1 MNTEQVT
8 ATAEPLALA
17 IERDIDLDRVPVL
30 VKPRMPADSVLVR
43 AHDDT
48 TGIALL
54 IELAIKHGRPID
66 ELIAAQREIMAM
78 RAVQEFN
85 RAMDGF
91 RGEVTPIPKAR
102 WANMQ
107 GRNSETPWGY
117 SYAPLD
123 VIDVHIAPL
132 CRKYGL
138 SHRWNMMPPGASV
151 VNYIETQCI
160 VRHVG
165 GHSETSSFYT
175 PAGVNDKIT
184 AAQNIAAS
192 NTFNKRQSLIMA
204 YGLSQTD
211 NFDNETLLRET
222 NQAPPAKA
230 IVPPRPRT
238 QPQTGQGSA
247 TPGGQVSTGA
257 SQAGNVG
264 TGQPARPVGAV
275 RLASEKQCGLIK
287 VRADRAGVAESDLI
301 RKFNLENL
309 DTIPGAQVDAILEYI
324 AKIAP

>member
-1 MNTEQVT
+1 MSTIEQV
-8 ATAEPLALA
+8 ATVAETVVELEPAPFNA
-17 IERDIDLDRVPVL
+17 PAVA
-30 VKPRMPADSVLVR
+30 KPRVPADSVLVR

-102 WANMQ
+102 WANMT
-107 GRNSETPWGY
+107 GRNAETQWGF

-151 VNYIETQCI
+151 ASYIETQCI

-175 PAGVNDKIT
+175 PAGVNDKIS
-184 AAQNIAAS
+184 ASQNIAAS
-192 NTFNKRQSLIMA
+192 NTFNKRQALIMA

-211 NFDNETLLRET
+211 NFDDETLLRET

-230 IVPPRPRT
+230 I
-238 QPQTGQGSA
+238 A
-247 TPGGQVSTGA
+247 TPRSRSAPTSQGASTQGNVGA
-257 SQAGNVG
+257 GTSQAGNESRG
-264 TGQPARPVGAV
+264 EPARPAGAV
-275 RLASEKQCGLIK
+275 RLASEKQCNLIK
-287 VRADRAGVAESDLI
+287 ARADRAGVAESDLI
-301 RKFNLENL
+301 RRFNLESL
-309 DTIPGAQVDAILEYI
+309 DTVPGASVDAILEYI
-324 AKIAP
+324 AKVAP

>member
-1 MNTEQVT
+1 MNTIEQV
-8 ATAEPLALA
+8 AAVAEAAVELEPAPFSA
-17 IERDIDLDRVPVL
+17 PAVA
-30 VKPRMPADSVLVR
+30 KPRVPADSVLVR

-107 GRNSETPWGY
+107 GRNSDTPWGF

-138 SHRWNMMPPGASV
+138 SHRWNMMAPGASV

-175 PAGVNDKIT
+175 PAGVNDKIS
-184 AAQNIAAS
+184 ASQNIAAS
-192 NTFNKRQSLIMA
+192 NTFNKRQALIMA

-211 NFDNETLLRET
+211 NFDDETLLRET

-230 IVPPRPRT
+230 M
-238 QPQTGQGSA
+238 A
-247 TPGGQVSTGA
+247 TPRSRSAPTSQGASTQGNVGA
-257 SQAGNVG
+257 GTSQAGNESH
-264 TGQPARPVGAV
+264 GQPARPAGAV
-275 RLASEKQCGLIK
+275 RLASEKQCNLIK
-287 VRADRAGVAESDLI
+287 ARADRAGVAESDLI
-301 RKFNLENL
+301 RRFNLESL
-309 DTIPGAQVDAILEYI
+309 DTVPGASVDAILEYI
-324 AKIAP
+324 SKVAP

>member
-1 MNTEQVT
+1 MNTIEQVT
-8 ATAEPLALA
+8 TVAETVVELEPAPFNA
-17 IERDIDLDRVPVL
+17 PAVA
-30 VKPRMPADSVLVR
+30 KPRIPADSVLVR
-43 AHDDT
+43 ASDDA

-54 IELAIKHGRPID
+54 IELAIKMGRPLD

-107 GRNSETPWGY
+107 GKNNDTPWGF

-132 CRKYGL
+132 CKKYQL

-175 PAGVNDKIT
+175 PAGDNGRIS
-184 AAQNIAAS
+184 ASQNIAAS
-192 NTFNKRQSLIMA
+192 NTFNKRQALIMA

-211 NFDNETLLRET
+211 NFDDETLLRET

-230 IVPPRPRT
+230 I
-238 QPQTGQGSA
+238 A
-247 TPGGQVSTGA
+247 TPRSRSAPTSQGASTQGNVGA
-257 SQAGNVG
+257 GTSQAGNESH
-264 TGQPARPVGAV
+264 GQPARPAGAV
-275 RLASEKQCGLIK
+275 RLASEKQCNLIK
-287 VRADRAGVAESDLI
+287 ARADRAGVAESDLI
-301 RKFNLENL
+301 RRFNLESL
-309 DTIPGAQVDAILEYI
+309 DTVPGGQVDAILEYI
-324 AKIAP
+324 AKVAP

>member
-1 MNTEQVT
+1 MTTIEQVT
-8 ATAEPLALA
+8 TVAETVVELEPAPFNA
-17 IERDIDLDRVPVL
+17 PAVA
-30 VKPRMPADSVLVR
+30 KPRVPADSVLVR

-107 GRNSETPWGY
+107 GRNSDTPWGF

-123 VIDVHIAPL
+123 VIDVHISPL
-132 CRKYGL
+132 CKKYQL
-138 SHRWNMMPPGASV
+138 SHRWNMLPPGASV
-151 VNYIETQCI
+151 VGYIETQCI

-175 PAGVNDKIT
+175 PAGVNDKIS
-184 AAQNIAAS
+184 ASQNIAAS
-192 NTFNKRQSLIMA
+192 NTFNKRQALIMA

-211 NFDNETLLRET
+211 NFDDETLLRET

-230 IVPPRPRT
+230 I
-238 QPQTGQGSA
+238 A
-247 TPGGQVSTGA
+247 TPRSRSAPTSQGASTQGNVGA
-257 SQAGNVG
+257 GTSQAGNESRG
-264 TGQPARPVGAV
+264 EPARAAGVV
-275 RLASEKQCGLIK
+275 RMASDKQCGLIK
-287 VRADRAGVAESDLI
+287 MRADRAGVAESDLI
-301 RKFNLENL
+301 RKFKLESL
-309 DTIPGAQVDAILEYI
+309 DAVPGGQVDAILEYI
-324 AKIAP
+324 AKVAP

>member
-1 MNTEQVT
+1 MNTIEQV
-8 ATAEPLALA
+8 AAVAEAAVELEPAPFNA
-17 IERDIDLDRVPVL
+17 PAVA
-30 VKPRMPADSVLVR
+30 KPRVPADSVLVR

-107 GRNSETPWGY
+107 GRNNDTAWGF

-123 VIDVHIAPL
+123 VIDVHISPL
-132 CRKYGL
+132 CKKYQL
-138 SHRWNMMPPGASV
+138 SHRWNMLPPGASV
-151 VNYIETQCI
+151 VGYIETQCI

-165 GHSETSSFYT
+165 GHSETTSFYT
-175 PAGVNDKIT
+175 PAGVNDKIS
-184 AAQNIAAS
+184 ASQNIAAS
-192 NTFNKRQSLIMA
+192 NTFNKRQALIMA

-211 NFDNETLLRET
+211 NFDDETLLRET

-230 IVPPRPRT
+230 IAPPRSRSAP
-238 QPQTGQGSA
+238 TGQGSS
-247 TPGGQVSTGA
+247 TPGGTVGA
-257 SQAGNVG
+257 GTSQAGNESRG
-264 TGQPARPVGAV
+264 EPARAAGVV
-275 RLASEKQCGLIK
+275 RMASDKQCGLIK
-287 VRADRAGVAESDLI
+287 MRADRAGVAESDLI
-301 RKFNLENL
+301 RKFKLESL
-309 DTIPGAQVDAILEYI
+309 DAVPGGQVDAILEYI
-324 AKIAP
+324 AKVAP

>member
-1 MNTEQVT
+1 MSTIEQV
-8 ATAEPLALA
+8 ATVAETVVELEPAPFNA
-17 IERDIDLDRVPVL
+17 PAVA
-30 VKPRMPADSVLVR
+30 KPRVPADSVLVR

-102 WANMQ
+102 WANMT
-107 GRNSETPWGY
+107 GRNAETQWGF

-151 VNYIETQCI
+151 ASYIETQCI

-175 PAGVNDKIT
+175 PAGVNDKIS
-184 AAQNIAAS
+184 ASQNIAAS
-192 NTFNKRQSLIMA
+192 NTFNKRQALIMA

-211 NFDNETLLRET
+211 NFDDETLLRET

-230 IVPPRPRT
+230 I
-238 QPQTGQGSA
+238 A
-247 TPGGQVSTGA
+247 TPRSRSAPTSQGASTQGNVGA
-257 SQAGNVG
+257 GTSQAGNESRG
-264 TGQPARPVGAV
+264 EPARPAGAV
-275 RLASEKQCGLIK
+275 RLASEKQCNLIK
-287 VRADRAGVAESDLI
+287 ARADRAGVAESDLI
-301 RKFNLENL
+301 RRFNLESL
-309 DTIPGAQVDAILEYI
+309 DTVPGASVDAILEYI
-324 AKIAP
+324 SKVAP